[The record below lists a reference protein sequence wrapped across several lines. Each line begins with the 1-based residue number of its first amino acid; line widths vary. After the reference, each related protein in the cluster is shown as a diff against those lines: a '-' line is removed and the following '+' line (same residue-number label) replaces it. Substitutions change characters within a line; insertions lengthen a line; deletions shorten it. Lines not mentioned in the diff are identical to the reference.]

1 MVTRHISMRGEVIDM
16 NRLRA
21 VNADTPALG
30 NASLNARGDIIGKGG
45 IVLKTQEQIEA
56 EWEANR
62 RAREESV
69 KPVDLKAEAMIP
81 PMQAA
86 AQAQQPKKQVLVDD
100 QGFDPMPLEAPK
112 TTSRRKIVDS
122 DE

>member
-1 MVTRHISMRGEVIDM
+1 MVTKHISMRGEVIDM

-21 VNADTPALG
+21 VNAGTPALG
-30 NASLNARGDIIGKGG
+30 NASLNARGDIIGRGG

-62 RAREESV
+62 KARAESV
-69 KPVDLKAEAMIP
+69 KTADIKSEAMIAP
-81 PMQAA
+81 TP
-86 AQAQQPKKQVLVDD
+86 QPVQKKQLAADD
-100 QGFDPMPLEAPK
+100 QSFDPMPSTPAPAQK
-112 TTSRRKIVDS
+112 STTPRRKIIES

>member
-21 VNADTPALG
+21 VNAATPALG
-30 NASLNARGDIIGKGG
+30 NAGLNARGDMIGKGG

-62 RAREESV
+62 RAREESIKV
-69 KPVDLKAEAMIP
+69 ADIKSEAMIP
-81 PMQAA
+81 VAP
-86 AQAQQPKKQVLVDD
+86 QPQKKQLMVDD
-100 QGFDPMPLEAPK
+100 QGFDPQPVQEAPAPK
-112 TTSRRKIVDS
+112 PASPRRKIIES

>member
-21 VNADTPALG
+21 VNAATPALG
-30 NASLNARGDIIGKGG
+30 NASLNARGDMIGKGG
-45 IVLKTQEQIEA
+45 VVLKTQEQIEA

-62 RAREESV
+62 RAREESIKV
-69 KPVDLKAEAMIP
+69 TDIKSESMIP
-81 PMQAA
+81 VPP
-86 AQAQQPKKQVLVDD
+86 QPQKKQLMVDD
-100 QGFDPMPLEAPK
+100 QGFDPQPVQEAPAPR
-112 TTSRRKIVDS
+112 TNRRKIIES